1 MKYIITLF
9 IIFMPSCMSWTP
21 YEYADPIELD
31 ESIRLVTEDCFIGS
45 SMDECADY
53 KEEPICTMDLCT

>member
-1 MKYIITLF
+1 MKYLIILVA
-9 IIFMPSCMSWTP
+9 IFMPSCMSWTP

-53 KEEPICTMDLCT
+53 NENQT